1 MFGDTTVFIRGGMN
15 AWGETDALIYDGN
28 GAYSA
33 ELAIDAGSYEFKV
46 ASSDWS
52 TVNLGGSG
60 ENTAISVDVPKS
72 IVAQGNNLAID
83 IPASSIY
90 KFTVVGPDPSAPIV
104 TVSEVTP

>member
-15 AWGETDALIYDGN
+15 GWGETDALTYDGN
-28 GAYSA
+28 GVYSA
-33 ELAIDAGSYEFKV
+33 QLDIDAGSYEFKV

-60 ENTAISVDVPKS
+60 DDTATSVDVPKA
-72 IVAQGNNLAID
+72 IVAEGNNLVID
-83 IPASSIY
+83 ILTTSTY
-90 KFTVVGPDPSAPIV
+90 KFTVVGPDPSAPKV